1 MAKDAQRRAA
11 DKWDA
16 KHPENKAH
24 RRAKSAAKSFIL
36 KRASEDELQQVEHWV
51 KARRAERQTNPIEK
65 H

>member
-16 KHPENKAH
+16 KNPENKAH
-24 RRAKSAAKSFIL
+24 RRAKSEAKRFIL
-36 KRASEDELQQVEHWV
+36 NRASEDELQQVEHWV
-51 KARRAERQTNPIEK
+51 TERRAGRQANPTEK